1 MGIVSNN
8 QEEKDSKSEET
19 TEKTSEKVPRDNM
32 RNHKNQKKPMDN
44 KKNKNKNTKIISKD
58 ITTKIFTNKIIK
70 NKNKKPHSKE
80 KQKLKLN
87 PEIQTIIFQDNKHR
101 NAISYDKKPKSP
113 KKNLNKKRIIKNK
126 NINYNK
132 FSKALNDDD
141 NIDIIYND
149 NDEDEEYESYLREI
163 KDKNDF
169 NNIDNNK
176 IHNKILKEKINNT
189 KKKIINL
196 RKKLN
201 TEINNSSKNINVKN
215 KISTDFILTNASN
228 NISPDKITN
237 TILINNSN
245 ITINNTNRGYIRDR
259 LIKKKH
265 KNSDSFLD
273 NFNNKIN
280 NRYGNNTYINN
291 NFDSIEIDEIPK
303 SNLNERKI
311 YKMKYDTKTNTKYNE
326 VSHHFYNTEANLD
339 LPLKKSQKRYNSNT
353 NYLSLSQY
361 EINSSKKPDDTII
374 NKMEELKEQI
384 KSKINN
390 KNFSPQTRTTYPVF
404 DPNNNKEQSRIK
416 KNETLDIR
424 HIKRNI
430 PSYRRSYSKSNN
442 MYMATLNPMIESQE
456 RREKTINKNYARSLL
471 NSNVKKRKIKNF
483 YNFSFKKREK
493 KNKIKNISIQLN
505 NNSNSNSQRN
515 IASIVEPLSDTKRIK
530 NKKLYDL
537 ISQNIVS
544 EEKKISKNNI
554 NNDDI
559 NNMDKILSV
568 KYRDAIEIDISSI
581 NLKES
586 LIDKELTEEIINNK
600 IIINFSK
607 LENINTSQIL
617 FDGILYKVV
626 DNLNNSDKKFRFMER
641 YFQLKKNCFRYYN
654 NIQLARYNQDKPL
667 VQFDIRHI
675 KNLKIVD
682 KSIFDE
688 YDLRGKKIQFCFAIF
703 LNQNS
708 DFFVFVLCDENF
720 GNSLFC
726 LMNLLKNFYEDKN
739 NNNNN

>member
-1 MGIVSNN
+1 
-8 QEEKDSKSEET
+8 
-19 TEKTSEKVPRDNM
+19 
-32 RNHKNQKKPMDN
+32 
-44 KKNKNKNTKIISKD
+44 
-58 ITTKIFTNKIIK
+58 
-70 NKNKKPHSKE
+70 
-80 KQKLKLN
+80 
-87 PEIQTIIFQDNKHR
+87 
-101 NAISYDKKPKSP
+101 
-113 KKNLNKKRIIKNK
+113 
-126 NINYNK
+126 
-132 FSKALNDDD
+132 
-141 NIDIIYND
+141 
-149 NDEDEEYESYLREI
+149 
-163 KDKNDF
+163 
-169 NNIDNNK
+169 
-176 IHNKILKEKINNT
+176 
-189 KKKIINL
+189 
-196 RKKLN
+196 
-201 TEINNSSKNINVKN
+201 
-215 KISTDFILTNASN
+215 
-228 NISPDKITN
+228 
-237 TILINNSN
+237 
-245 ITINNTNRGYIRDR
+245 
-259 LIKKKH
+259 
-265 KNSDSFLD
+265 
-273 NFNNKIN
+273 
-280 NRYGNNTYINN
+280 
-291 NFDSIEIDEIPK
+291 
-303 SNLNERKI
+303 
-311 YKMKYDTKTNTKYNE
+311 
-326 VSHHFYNTEANLD
+326 
-339 LPLKKSQKRYNSNT
+339 
-353 NYLSLSQY
+353 
-361 EINSSKKPDDTII
+361 
-374 NKMEELKEQI
+374 
-384 KSKINN
+384 
-390 KNFSPQTRTTYPVF
+390 
-404 DPNNNKEQSRIK
+404 
-416 KNETLDIR
+416 
-424 HIKRNI
+424 
-430 PSYRRSYSKSNN
+430 
-442 MYMATLNPMIESQE
+442 MATLNPMIESQE

-537 ISQNIVS
+537 ISQNIVN

-554 NNDDI
+554 NTDDI

-682 KSIFDE
+682 KSKFDE

-739 NNNNN
+739 NNNN

>member
-1 MGIVSNN
+1 M
-8 QEEKDSKSEET
+8 
-19 TEKTSEKVPRDNM
+19 
-32 RNHKNQKKPMDN
+32 
-44 KKNKNKNTKIISKD
+44 
-58 ITTKIFTNKIIK
+58 
-70 NKNKKPHSKE
+70 
-80 KQKLKLN
+80 
-87 PEIQTIIFQDNKHR
+87 
-101 NAISYDKKPKSP
+101 
-113 KKNLNKKRIIKNK
+113 
-126 NINYNK
+126 
-132 FSKALNDDD
+132 
-141 NIDIIYND
+141 
-149 NDEDEEYESYLREI
+149 
-163 KDKNDF
+163 
-169 NNIDNNK
+169 
-176 IHNKILKEKINNT
+176 
-189 KKKIINL
+189 
-196 RKKLN
+196 
-201 TEINNSSKNINVKN
+201 
-215 KISTDFILTNASN
+215 
-228 NISPDKITN
+228 
-237 TILINNSN
+237 
-245 ITINNTNRGYIRDR
+245 
-259 LIKKKH
+259 
-265 KNSDSFLD
+265 
-273 NFNNKIN
+273 
-280 NRYGNNTYINN
+280 
-291 NFDSIEIDEIPK
+291 
-303 SNLNERKI
+303 
-311 YKMKYDTKTNTKYNE
+311 
-326 VSHHFYNTEANLD
+326 
-339 LPLKKSQKRYNSNT
+339 
-353 NYLSLSQY
+353 
-361 EINSSKKPDDTII
+361 
-374 NKMEELKEQI
+374 
-384 KSKINN
+384 
-390 KNFSPQTRTTYPVF
+390 F

-544 EEKKISKNNI
+544 EEKKISKNNFNI
-554 NNDDI
+554 DDI

-688 YDLRGKKIQFCFAIF
+688 YDLKGKKIQFCFAIF